1 MLHDTEVRCFN
12 ARECAKRARRADAV
26 AEAQAYYTAC
36 EEAADS
42 YPDESESD
50 YTARQQST
58 AA

>member
-12 ARECAKRARRADAV
+12 ARECA
-26 AEAQAYYTAC
+26 TAC
-36 EEAADS
+36 EEAAES